1 MSIRKAKGQTA
12 HAKMRIGERAGMSGR
27 TAERFLKEASR
38 KGLPPAAFGLG
49 TPFGEF
55 LMAKSARKRVK
66 VYKGM
71 VVIFN
76 KTSDRAITCYRIPEE
91 FEGEYEEVVKTHLG
105 GIK

>member
-27 TAERFLKEASR
+27 TAERFLKDASR
-38 KGLPPAAFGLG
+38 KGIPPAAFGLG

-55 LMAKSARKRVK
+55 LRSKSAHKRVK

-76 KTSDRAITCYRIPEE
+76 KTSDRAITCYRVPEE
-91 FEGEYEEVVKTHLG
+91 FEREYRDVVKRLKVG
-105 GIK
+105 

>member
-27 TAERFLKEASR
+27 TAERFLKDASR

-55 LMAKSARKRVK
+55 LRSKSACKRVK

-76 KTSDRAITCYRIPEE
+76 KTSDRAITCYRVPEE
-91 FEGEYEEVVKTHLG
+91 FEREYRDVVKRLKVG
-105 GIK
+105 

>member
-12 HAKMRIGERAGMSGR
+12 HAKMRIVERAGMSGR
-27 TAERFLKEASR
+27 TAERFLKDASR
-38 KGLPPAAFGLG
+38 NGLPPAAFGIG

-55 LMAKSARKRVK
+55 LRSKSACKRVK

-91 FEGEYEEVVKTHLG
+91 FEREYRDVVKRLKVG
-105 GIK
+105 